1 MIEQKCDRCGR
12 VIKTASRYQT
22 DAADQILDRIS
33 VRTRRWE
40 NQFERTEIDLCI
52 DCSILLDKFLRMEV
66 TP

>member
-12 VIKTASRYQT
+12 VIKTATRYKT
-22 DAADQILDRIS
+22 EDADVILDRLAIR
-33 VRTRRWE
+33 VGRWE
-40 NQFERTEIDLCI
+40 NRYDRTEIDLCI